1 MRTKRN
7 WLRTMIAMLTLVATV
22 LETGF
27 TSVETLAAEIT
38 TEEGIVV
45 NNDAVEEASEENLD
59 ISVEPDN
66 SGEGDVETLEASE
79 DEAFAE
85 TAEETP
91 EAEEPLEQAPEEAEA
106 FEEAEATRE
115 GTLDVSD
122 SGITGS
128 GYDELS
134 VYVNTDELANKD
146 KFRIE
151 FAGAASA
158 SYNPVLN
165 EDLDKTNGGR
175 YDFEGLEGG
184 DFTIRAKSSDNVI
197 LSYAYNEDGYPLI
210 TVKSEDTEK
219 VLTTKLLTAE
229 DDSRISAVSGEGYDS
244 VKVEFATDNLSDR
257 SRFKLVVESDANAKV
272 NGSDAKAGISGLSKG
287 ADPLVIEDLEG
298 KSFVAYVV
306 SDNETKLETVAEIVS
321 AEDGT
326 ASIEINDVAVK
337 RVYEYEDSEVYVRAT
352 LETANAIPD
361 DADFVVTK
369 ITPDTEGYNYEAYMQ
384 ALNDNAEKITGEES
398 TSLSEDNVLLYDIAF
413 FAEGEN
419 GNKVELQPEEGSV
432 RVNIQFKK
440 NQLEKDLLATSGE
453 DVKIVHLPLADGVKD
468 SVDTTADATDIS
480 ASDINIEVVGEK
492 AVTSNENAEFTLDSF
507 SAVAVVVDGKAI
519 VNAGPAVSYLDALGN
534 AIYFGVTANSLKLG
548 GHMDT
553 NFATGDLDA
562 SCNVTAGIF
571 TGNHNPGDYIVASYS
586 NGSNWFTDN
595 GSFKNP
601 FILYTTKA
609 ALAKMNQGSLKGNNP
624 GIVIDTSMSEDE
636 LKSKVSA
643 LVSGTLSA
651 RIAAN
656 AESAGYDA
664 VEASAHLSKDNNGN
678 YNTGTPY
685 VLDLTDNDE
694 GTYYFNFASGQE
706 LKSFMEHGGPA
717 HIRLN
722 SNQTVVFN
730 IGGTDSV
737 SLGQFF
743 FSLDGADDVN
753 PGQIVN
759 SKQAS
764 DIDKL
769 DKLARRLIF
778 NIPGNRR
785 VDTSGSICGTV
796 LCPESYFKV
805 GPTSA
810 GWLVAD
816 SVENGGEWHGVWQ
829 DMPKSGNAKVTIPVN
844 KKFVGGSGNWQ
855 NGFTFKLERV
865 DDNGNVDTSFPA
877 QTVTLN
883 GGDSED
889 ATGEFQLDFNGG
901 DLWWADNTD
910 QENYAGY
917 EKYHAEWY
925 RISEDTSANRS
936 DVTYNIYDE
945 IDDKGYK
952 NSDYWFVHLFIY
964 KDEQNPTK
972 LLAVKRTARVIPGTP
987 INWGVGLPCQEDR
1000 AIVFKNLYS
1009 PVEVPVNFE
1018 GIKKINGSA
1027 ENVPDGKF
1035 EFSLYDYKGSNKFS
1049 STPLQTK
1056 PNVGSTV
1063 AFDPITFKFD
1073 EAIHWDTGDRSK
1085 IASATEAYHYRL
1097 IKETKCE
1104 APYTKDPSVYIA
1116 KITLKKEKGKLT
1128 SSVTYY
1134 KFANEAAVDVT
1145 KAMANKVDEV
1155 EFVGSAFEFN
1165 NTYSASG
1172 STRIYG
1178 HKKIE
1183 NRNFKRGDVFT
1194 FTLTPKEDNG
1204 VIDSHNA
1211 PQTVTIRPESGN
1223 EADFDFDELT
1233 YTLEDAGKTYT
1244 YTVEETQG
1252 SDANIV
1258 YSTVTYDVHVTV
1270 KDNKDGTL
1278 EVTNDSGRQNSRLNF
1293 TNIYGAKGKVQF
1305 YANKQYKSGSALD
1318 PNRKFSFVLAG
1329 DDIEPQ
1335 TKTVTGQGTVKF
1347 EEIKYNDISKA
1358 GTYHYTINEVI
1369 PEGAQ
1374 PLESDATK
1382 KVLDGV
1388 IYDAR
1393 TYNIDVVVSDNGN
1406 GELTSRITAGF
1417 DNEEKAEVSSVS
1429 PTFINDYRVDEIT
1442 DSIGGNKVL
1451 HGKELER
1458 GEFTFEIAAYEDT
1471 QTAVDDGIV
1480 VMPSATTV
1488 QNGVPETL
1496 EKTAFKFGDI
1506 TFRAAG
1512 EYKFVISEVK
1522 GDEEGID
1529 YSEEQYVV
1537 TFTVKDDGNG
1547 KLYIA
1552 SKDKLDSQIIFTN
1565 TKSGNGE
1572 VPLFAKKVL
1581 TGRTLQKDQFEFEL
1595 KDASGTVIQT
1605 AKNDASG
1612 LASFA
1617 PIKYYNNTENLKLR
1631 TPGDKAE
1638 FEYTISEVK
1647 PDPVPNG
1654 YTYDEHAE
1662 NVTVTVTLN
1671 ADGSLSAEADN
1682 ATLKVPAVFNNEYHA
1697 VGEVEFDGIKEITG
1711 RKFEEEDSD
1720 KFYAELYDEAGELVE
1735 RVPIT
1740 KSTAIFG
1747 DKGGEFKFTKIS
1759 YNEKQVGVYNYKVK
1773 ESGAADKVSV
1783 DNTVYDVKVTVT
1795 DNGNGE
1801 LGVAKEYSVNGKAVS
1816 RLAFTNRFTS
1826 SGKTSI
1832 VARKEVSGTTLAGKQ
1847 FSFVLKD
1854 STGKEIDTQKNNDG
1868 GQIIFNN
1875 DGKLAELN
1883 YDQDDVEKSPFVYTI
1898 SESEKI
1904 KDGYTLDTREYTVK
1918 VFLSLESDGTIKA
1931 ENKYYDS
1938 TGEPVEEANVIFNNV
1953 YKAKGTV
1960 DLFAYKSLTGRD
1972 LEAGQ
1977 FKFTLYDENE
1987 KPIGKASN
1995 VAAKAGELGKA
2006 SFSTIEYKEEDLNA
2020 TNSHQIDDNTYAK
2033 YYTIKEDIPEDASLQ
2048 DDGTYM
2054 LNGYTYDTGIYNVV
2068 VTLKDEG
2075 NGKIKTDWYAYKSG
2089 TQREIPSFWDKVI
2102 AFVTQK
2108 NADQQTVFYNK
2119 YEAEGALEL
2128 GATKTLSGK
2137 KLNAGDFS
2145 FSLTGKAEDG
2155 SSYTDS
2161 KSNDANGNVRFD
2173 RIVYTKPGDYEYVIA
2188 EDIPKAAVEE
2198 DGLFVLNGV
2207 KYDPSKYTVAVK
2219 VEDQGNGKLSV
2230 SASVNGGSAVT
2241 SAEATDDDGKVVSL
2255 CKPEPVGFVNVYDCK
2270 PIDIVLG
2277 GTKTLVGRDLTDEN
2291 EFSFAIESAAGNTKA
2306 FAGQTITMNKG
2317 INGAF
2322 GKFAFDPI
2330 TFSFEDMKNADG
2342 TYADQKS
2349 FAYVISEVEPENSE
2363 DKVKGVNYDT
2373 TKYNV
2378 VITVTNAGGIL
2389 SAEITSNG
2397 AAVSDAL
2404 TTASF
2409 LNTYDADGKL
2419 ILPVRKIVQGTND
2432 TDKVFKFELTGDV
2445 PNTLTTT
2452 AVSNQTSNFAAIEYK
2467 LSELNKNTDGS
2478 YSRTYHYTVREVDE
2492 GLPGYKYSTDVYT
2505 VEAVVT
2511 SDGKSGLLNVDSTIS
2526 KNGESYSK
2534 PAMEFVNTYVAN
2546 GNTDIEGTKT
2556 LVGKDLEDGE
2566 FQFLLS
2572 ARTDEVDDKG
2582 NYIYRGIRTT
2592 SNQNGRFSFNL
2603 QYTQDDI
2610 GKTYYYRVNE
2620 VAPGNAA
2627 EGTVIYDDSVYDIT
2641 VNVQDNK
2648 DGTLNV
2654 IKDIKKGSAA
2664 ATKCSFT
2671 NTDVKPGQVVF
2682 EAEKILNGKALG
2694 DGMFTFVLEQDGK
2707 EIQRVTNKGQKVTF
2721 DTIEYELKDA
2731 GEDRKGRTYT
2741 YTIRELGKRELNLE
2755 ENGIEYDE
2763 TRYTAEVTVKV
2774 VDNALDVSK
2783 VYKKGDEVVS
2793 SIRFNNTYKSETEVE
2808 IGGHKVLNGFTDG
2821 ATPLGTYTFRMT
2833 DASGNVVDEQEVTP
2847 RNAKDP
2853 TEYTFKKLQFNQ
2865 DDYLNSAATG
2875 HVFKYKVEEV
2885 IPQQKAANVT
2895 YAKNEYNVTVKLYYD
2910 LNGILQAE
2918 KSVEQG
2924 VGLKDLDFTNTYKAE
2939 GDEVIG
2945 GFKTIKGKN
2954 LENGAYTFTLT
2965 GEGQNQEVKNNG
2977 DSFTFEKIHYDAK
2990 DIGEHKYEVRETAA
3004 ADGSTVDSAVYTV
3017 TVTVKEGSDGKL
3029 DISKSYTRVK
3039 DGKTTAPESITFENT
3054 YSAKGEIGI
3063 NGIKIMHNKPLKE
3076 GDFTFILKDE
3086 NGKELQKVSHAK
3098 ASLESKDNLVA
3109 KAPFEFKNIEYTQ
3122 EDLKSASGSYLSEV
3136 KKYYT
3141 VEEQVSSKG
3150 GVTYSKDVYVIEV
3163 TIKSDGT
3170 EKLDVT
3176 KKVANQD
3183 SVKAEEGGIKAFFDK
3198 LIGNTDDKS
3207 VEIVFENEY
3216 NSQCDI
3222 DPPLLSKEIMG
3233 RNIERGLFTF
3243 KITGPAIRS
3252 MEEDWKK
3259 GAYER
3264 TVKNGFYVSGGE
3276 IPDKPGEIAVDDIL
3290 YKFMDL
3296 DVDLETGDAT
3306 GKFIYYAEEVD
3317 EKVPGII
3324 YSPAKFHLEVNVRD
3338 DGEGHLIV
3346 TPGKDKE
3353 GKQLDKLTWVQDT
3366 ANSLTRED
3374 LEDKFL
3380 NIFNQEGSIDL
3391 VGVKKLDGRK
3401 LTADDKFEF
3410 VLTEDATGKSV
3421 TVNNTSSQFT
3431 EDGKPVPS
3439 VVAFK
3444 ASEVSFLNYR
3454 QGAFEDPATGQLVES
3469 NDVGDHT
3476 YTVEEKYY
3484 DKNGIVSDTSKYK
3497 ITVSVTPNVD
3507 EKGNPILNSAHTGS
3521 LIAKVKS
3528 VDHILSEN
3536 NKEEFDYAD
3545 GNYFEFKNTFKA
3557 TGKVDFDGIKHLQD
3571 QAGAA
3576 IVSPDSLLNQFGFA
3590 VYQYSDAAR
3599 TLDKTLVTSART
3611 AADGKFKLDVPEYDQ
3626 EILKNE
3632 KGEYVTEKTLYYRIV
3647 ETKPSNG
3654 VWVENNTIFE
3664 SEGIIY
3670 DNTEYDVDVTVKYD
3684 GTSALKIEKA
3694 IRKADTGESVTQIE
3708 YTNIVR
3714 KYVVVEGNKF
3724 WVDKVKDP
3732 ATRPDVVVHLY
3743 SSGVGNGIPI
3753 INTYT
3758 IKAPDTTYRFATDK
3772 DGNQLP
3778 AYDYKGRAIKYT
3790 VKEVPVSGY
3799 LAEQNGYDLINTL
3812 GDILIRKID
3821 ESTGAPLSGATLA
3834 IFDGST
3840 EIERWVSGASAHVIE
3855 SELKPGKTYT
3865 LREISA
3871 PEGYDVADDMTFTVP
3886 TDGKNIT
3893 VTMSDPPIIGSVRL
3907 TKRDAT
3913 TRETLAGAEFAL
3925 YTDAGARIY
3934 ATGSTG
3940 SYRATDSTS
3949 NGVFVTDSAGTLTI
3963 SDLPYGTYYFVET
3976 KAPEGYALSSERLGF
3991 TVLRTGELVE
4001 VTYLNTKSTGSVRL
4015 RKVGEGGTRSL
4026 AGAVFELYAA
4036 TPRSI
4041 GQAASSTIFSNAYY
4055 RYGTYRTNSNGEIYV
4070 GDLPWD
4076 EYYFIEVE
4084 APDGYELAK
4093 DVNGDDLVYTFT
4105 INAASAD
4112 RTIDLGGIVN
4122 TPERPPIT
4130 PPPGPT
4136 PTPTPGV
4143 LGARVK
4149 RGGVVNGVL
4158 GVRAKP
4164 SSGVLG
4170 VRVGPVTGDA
4180 SNIILWL
4187 LLLSACV
4194 ATIVATIITGRKKKT
4209 ATK

>member
-1 MRTKRN
+1 MNLFFGKESHYRYKGERGYYAYMPEPRKYIINRNPTRKGNKERIMRTKRN
-7 WLRTMIAMLTLVATV
+7 WIRTTIAMLTLVATV

-27 TSVETLAAEIT
+27 TSVQTLAAEIT
-38 TEEGIVV
+38 TEDGIVV
-45 NNDAVEEASEENLD
+45 NNDAVEEASDESLD

-66 SGEGDVETLEASE
+66 GGEGDVEILEASE
-79 DEAFAE
+79 DEAF
-85 TAEETP
+85 EEAP
-91 EAEEPLEQAPEEAEA
+91 EVEEPSEQSPGEGEA
-106 FEEAEATRE
+106 FEEAEAIRE
-115 GTLDVSD
+115 GTLNVSD

-128 GYDELS
+128 GYDEIS

-151 FAGAASA
+151 FAGPASA

-165 EDLDKTNGGR
+165 EDLDKTNDGR

-184 DFTIRAKSSDNVI
+184 DFTIRAKSSDKVI
-197 LSYAYNEDGYPLI
+197 LSYTYNEDGYPLI
-210 TVKSEDTEK
+210 TVKSEETEK

-229 DDSRISAVSGEGYDS
+229 DDSRISAISGEGYDS
-244 VKVEFATDNLSDR
+244 VKVEFATDNLSDN
-257 SRFKLVVESDANAKV
+257 SRFKLVVESDADATV

-287 ADPLVIEDLEG
+287 TDSLVIEDLDGE
-298 KSFVAYVV
+298 SFVAYVV
-306 SDNETKLETVAEIVS
+306 SDNETKLETVAEVVS
-321 AEDGT
+321 TEDGT

-337 RVYEYEDSEVYVRAT
+337 RVYEYEDAKIYVRAT
-352 LETANAIPD
+352 LEKADAVPD
-361 DADFVVTK
+361 DAYFGVT
-369 ITPDTEGYNYEAYMQ
+369 PLTEEEAEKYLA
-384 ALNDNAEKITGEES
+384 ALNKDKNEES
-398 TSLSEDNVLLYDIAF
+398 GDVLATAENTLLYDIGF
-413 FAEGEN
+413 YKDETKSE
-419 GNKVELQPEEGSV
+419 EIEPEEGSV
-432 RVNIQFKK
+432 SLSVEFKN
-440 NQLEKDLLATSGE
+440 NQLKDELGAEKVE
-453 DVKIVHLPLADGVKD
+453 DIEVTHFVETESKIEAETLEVKE
-468 SVDTTADATDIS
+468 S
-480 ASDINIEVVGEK
+480 SDIVSLDVV
-492 AVTSNENAEFTLDSF
+492 TDSF
-507 SAVAVVVDGKAI
+507 SKFAFTVNGITGKVEVGEPGTETSKGILGDAWLYGITADTWKFNGEAETSFAVNTITGTDGSLSGGQTGVNSSKAEGSNYQYIVVGHVDGNTRIKGFPAQI
-519 VNAGPAVSYLDALGN
+519 VAPSNEQGKLTHESGSSY
-534 AIYFGVTANSLKLG
+534 IRFVTK
-548 GHMDT
+548 
-553 NFATGDLDA
+553 DA
-562 SCNVTAGIF
+562 STIKSQVDDMISYVTGKSSDLASRDSVKNYNNLPQNQY
-571 TGNHNPGDYIVASYS
+571 GNHIYVDI
-586 NGSNWFTDN
+586 TD
-595 GSFKNP
+595 
-601 FILYTTKA
+601 
-609 ALAKMNQGSLKGNNP
+609 AK
-624 GIVIDTSMSEDE
+624 D
-636 LKSKVSA
+636 
-643 LVSGTLSA
+643 
-651 RIAAN
+651 
-656 AESAGYDA
+656 
-664 VEASAHLSKDNNGN
+664 
-678 YNTGTPY
+678 
-685 VLDLTDNDE
+685 
-694 GTYYFNFASGQE
+694 GTYY
-706 LKSFMEHGGPA
+706 
-717 HIRLN
+717 I
-722 SNQTVVFN
+722 
-730 IGGTDSV
+730 
-737 SLGQFF
+737 
-743 FSLDGADDVN
+743 SLDNYVGLKNAFRNNGQVHIVKN
-753 PGQIVN
+753 PGQKIVFN
-759 SKQAS
+759 TNDSNVTINKFDVKQGEETLSSS
-764 DIDKL
+764 D
-769 DKLARRLIF
+769 LANMSTGKNPLVEDLIF
-778 NIPGNRR
+778 NMPNATKVQLQDAAGVFLAPKAEVTFGG
-785 VDTSGSICGTV
+785 VDG
-796 LCPESYFKV
+796 
-805 GPTSA
+805 
-810 GWLVAD
+810 GWLVAKTAV
-816 SVENGGEWHGVWQ
+816 SNAEWHFVNGHLPE
-829 DMPKSGNAKVTIPVN
+829 PKDNETEYEFNVTKSFEGPWP
-844 KKFVGGSGNWQ
+844 SE
-855 NGFTFKLERV
+855 GFTFKIEPYAG
-865 DDNGNVDTSFPA
+865 DDNNQGVTVDPKVMPALSEVTVYENSKTASFGK
-877 QTVTLN
+877 VTFGAKDVYN
-883 GGDSED
+883 RG
-889 ATGEFQLDFNGG
+889 T
-901 DLWWADNTD
+901 
-910 QENYAGY
+910 NYSSY
-917 EKYHAEWY
+917 YKYT
-925 RISEDTSANRS
+925 R
-936 DVTYNIYDE
+936 DVHGFCYMYKITEVIPNPKTPGIVYDE
-945 IDDKGYK
+945 GT
-952 NSDYWFVHLFIY
+952 WFLKLWVNAEKINNGNG
-964 KDEQNPTK
+964 DEYIISVEPK
-972 LLAVKRTARVIPGTP
+972 TARSVSDGTICEPGDTQP
-987 INWGVGLPCQEDR
+987 
-1000 AIVFKNLYS
+1000 IVFKNEYV
-1009 PVEVPVNFE
+1009 PVEVPFKLE
-1018 GIKKINGSA
+1018 GIKKINGST

-1035 EFSLYDYKGSNKFS
+1035 TFRLYSYDRNDKFRTPAWMTTTNKGSKFE
-1049 STPLQTK
+1049 
-1056 PNVGSTV
+1056 
-1063 AFDPITFKFD
+1063 FD
-1073 EAIHWDTGDRSK
+1073 EWNLNFTQATGYNTGKTYAQDPT
-1085 IASATEAYHYRL
+1085 ATEAYFYYK
-1097 IKETKCE
+1097 IEEDSDCE
-1104 APYTKDPSVYIA
+1104 PYTFDKANYIVKVTLTREGNGYKSPKVEYFRFTDPATVSCKNYPQQN
-1116 KITLKKEKGKLT
+1116 KTDESKGITKE
-1128 SSVTYY
+1128 SSL
-1134 KFANEAAVDVT
+1134 
-1145 KAMANKVDEV
+1145 
-1155 EFVGSAFEFN
+1155 EFN

-1172 STRIYG
+1172 STKIYG

-1194 FTLTPKEDNG
+1194 FTLTPKEEDG

-1211 PQTVTIRPESGN
+1211 PKTVTIQPESSN

-1329 DDIEPQ
+1329 DDIETQ

-1347 EEIKYNDISKA
+1347 EEIKYNDISKV

-1393 TYNIDVVVSDNGN
+1393 TYNIEVVVSDNGN

-1458 GEFTFEIAAYEDT
+1458 GEFTFEIAAYEGT

-1480 VMPSATTV
+1480 VMPSAATV
-1488 QNGVPETL
+1488 QNGVPDTL

-1595 KDASGTVIQT
+1595 KDANGTVIQK
-1605 AKNDASG
+1605 AKNDAAG
-1612 LASFA
+1612 LVSFA

-1631 TPGDKAE
+1631 NPGDEAK

-1671 ADGSLSAEADN
+1671 ADGSLTAVADN
-1682 ATLKVPAVFNNEYHA
+1682 ATLNVPAVFNNEYHA
-1697 VGEVEFDGIKEITG
+1697 AGEVEFDGIKEITG

-1720 KFYAELYDEAGELVE
+1720 KFYAELYDEKGELVE
-1735 RVPIT
+1735 KVPIT

-1747 DKGGEFKFTKIS
+1747 DKGGEFKFAKIS
-1759 YNEKQVGVYNYKVK
+1759 YNENQVGVYNYTVK

-1832 VARKEVSGTTLAGKQ
+1832 VAKKAVSGTTLAGKQ

-1854 STGKEIDTQKNNDG
+1854 SNGKVIDTQKNNDG

-1898 SESEKI
+1898 SESEKT
-1904 KDGYTLDTREYTVK
+1904 KAGYTLDTREYTVK

-1938 TGEPVEEANVIFNNV
+1938 NGQPVEEANVIFNNV
-1953 YKAKGTV
+1953 YKANGTV

-1972 LEAGQ
+1972 LDAGQ

-2054 LNGYTYDTGIYNVV
+2054 LNGYTYDTSVYNVV

-2075 NGKIKTDWYAYKSG
+2075 NGNIKTDWYAYKSG

-2145 FSLTGKAEDG
+2145 FILTGKAEDG
-2155 SSYTDS
+2155 STYTDS

-2207 KYDPSKYTVAVK
+2207 KYDPTKYTVAVK

-2291 EFSFAIESAAGNTKA
+2291 EFSFVIESAAGNTKA
-2306 FAGQTITMNKG
+2306 FAGQTVTMNKG

-2322 GKFAFDPI
+2322 GEFAFDPI

-2349 FAYVISEVEPENSE
+2349 FAYVISEVEPENPE

-2397 AAVSDAL
+2397 AAVKDTL
-2404 TTASF
+2404 MTASF

-2478 YSRTYHYTVREVDE
+2478 YSKTYHYTVSEVDE
-2492 GLPGYKYSTDVYT
+2492 KLPGYTYSTDVYT

-2526 KNGESYSK
+2526 KNGEPYSQ
-2534 PAMEFVNTYVAN
+2534 PAMEFVNTYVAR

-2556 LVGKDLEDGE
+2556 LIGKDLEDGE

-2572 ARTDEVDDKG
+2572 ERTDELDDKG
-2582 NYIYRGIRTT
+2582 NYIYKGIRTT
-2592 SNQNGRFSFNL
+2592 SNQNGSFSFNL

-2620 VAPGNAA
+2620 VVPGNAA

-2641 VNVQDNK
+2641 VSVRDNK

-2682 EAEKILNGKALG
+2682 EAEKILTGKALG

-2707 EIQRVTNKGQKVTF
+2707 EIQRVTNKGQKVAF

-2741 YTIRELGKRELNLE
+2741 YTIRELGKKELNLE

-2821 ATPLGTYTFRMT
+2821 ATPLGTYTFRLT
-2833 DASGNVVDEQEVTP
+2833 DANGNVVDEQEVTP
-2847 RNAKDP
+2847 KNATDP
-2853 TEYTFKKLQFNQ
+2853 TEYTFKKLKFNQ
-2865 DDYLNSAATG
+2865 DDYLNSVATG
-2875 HVFKYKVEEV
+2875 HEFKYKVKEV

-2895 YAKNEYNVTVKLYYD
+2895 YAENEYNVTVKLYYD

-2924 VGLKDLDFTNTYKAE
+2924 VALKDLDFTNTYKAE

-2965 GEGQNQEVKNNG
+2965 GEGQNQEVKNSG
-2977 DSFTFEKIHYDAK
+2977 DSFAFEKIHYDAK

-3017 TVTVKEGSDGKL
+3017 TVTVKEGSNGKL

-3039 DGKTTAPESITFENT
+3039 DGKTTTPESITFENT
-3054 YSAKGEIGI
+3054 YAAKGEIDI
-3063 NGIKIMHNKPLKE
+3063 NGIKIMHNKPLKA

-3086 NGKELQKVSHAK
+3086 NGKELQRVSHEK

-3109 KAPFEFKNIEYTQ
+3109 KAPFAFKNIEYTQ
-3122 EDLKSASGSYLSEV
+3122 EDLKAASGSYLSEI

-3141 VEEQVSSKG
+3141 VEELVSSKG

-3176 KKVANQD
+3176 KKVANQN
-3183 SVKAEEGGIKAFFDK
+3183 SVKTEEGGIKAFFEK
-3198 LIGNTDDKS
+3198 LTGNTDDKS

-3233 RNIERGLFTF
+3233 RSIERGMFTF

-3290 YKFMDL
+3290 YKFTDL
-3296 DVDLETGDAT
+3296 DVDLETGDAA

-3317 EKVPGII
+3317 KTDPSII

-3366 ANSLTRED
+3366 ANSLTSAD
-3374 LEDKFL
+3374 MEDKFL

-3401 LTADDKFEF
+3401 LTAEDQFEF
-3410 VLTEDATGKSV
+3410 VLTDDATGNSV

-3454 QGAFEDPATGQLVES
+3454 QGAFEDPATGQLVEF

-3476 YTVEEKYY
+3476 YTVEEKFFNQ
-3484 DKNGIVSDTSKYK
+3484 NGIISDTSKYK

-3521 LIAKVKS
+3521 LVAKVKS
-3528 VDHILSEN
+3528 VEHILSEN

-3557 TGKVDFDGIKHLQD
+3557 TGKVDFDGIKHLKD

-3626 EILKNE
+3626 EVLKNE
-3632 KGEYVTEKTLYYRIV
+3632 RGEYVTEKTLYYRIV

-3708 YTNIVR
+3708 YTNTVR

-3790 VKEVPVSGY
+3790 VKEVPVNGY

-3840 EIERWVSGASAHVIE
+3840 EVERWVSGTSAHVIE

-3865 LREISA
+3865 LREITA

-3991 TVLRTGELVE
+3991 TILRSGELVE
-4001 VTYLNTKSTGSVRL
+4001 VTYLNTKATGSVRL
-4015 RKVGEGGTRSL
+4015 RKVGSDGTRSL

-4041 GQAASSTIFSNAYY
+4041 GQAASSTIFSDAYY
-4055 RYGTYRTNSNGEIYV
+4055 RYGTYRTNSAGELYV

-4076 EYYFIEVE
+4076 DYYFIEVE
-4084 APDGYELAK
+4084 APDGYETAT

-4187 LLLSACV
+4187 LLLTACV
-4194 ATIVATIITGRKKKT
+4194 ATIVATIVTGKKKKT